1 MNIFSRNDMKKII
14 DFYTANIY
22 RYFDNGDFE
31 FCLAYINSPKEEYIK
46 TIASILR
53 KTDCVFEF
61 KSGIIIL
68 FAGASK
74 KNTQT
79 ISNEIHKF
87 LNEDAK
93 DCVAYF
99 PYDGDTYDDLMFRIN
114 SLSTK
119 NYKVNLLNE

>member
-1 MNIFSRNDMKKII
+1 MNIFSKNDMRKII

-22 RYFDNGDFE
+22 RYFDSGDFE
-31 FCLAYINSPKEEYIK
+31 FCLAYIKNTDEKYIE
-46 TIASILR
+46 TIASIFR

-74 KNTQT
+74 KNTQA

-87 LNEDAK
+87 LNEEAK

-99 PYDGDTYDDLMFRIN
+99 PYDGDNYDDLMLRIN
-114 SLSTK
+114 SLSIK
-119 NYKVNLLNE
+119 NYKVNLLDE